1 VLIIVIFTV
10 FFMRCL
16 KVVFDVLGNSS
27 PSAYQFEPQVVDWTR
42 LWTVATYG
50 FVFAER
56 IIREGVLAPVLTVS
70 ARELN
75 LQRQV
80 LQRDIS
86 GFQETLFAGWA
97 S

>member
-1 VLIIVIFTV
+1 MLIIVIFTEV
-10 FFMRCL
+10 LVHCL

-27 PSAYQFEPQVVDWTR
+27 PSAYQFEPQIVDWTR

-56 IIREGVLAPVLTVS
+56 IIREGVFAPVLTVS
-70 ARELN
+70 ARELH
-75 LQRQV
+75 LERQV

-97 S
+97 F